1 MYYLLENADY
11 PAFQILPLRCILA
24 SVFVLKALPSVW
36 WFSVTLYLWEGGT
49 KSYPGLPGGCL
60 WAGLW
65 VKGCDAGWFVH
76 VFGSFFWGS
85 QDAEELKVFSL
96 VFSSPSREDNSC
108 SVSRWK
114 RGQGLPAAP
123 ELALV
128 ILLTWW
134 ITMTW
139 FLMLNPLD
147 HDEFFLVYCWN
158 GFADALLRISVSVL
172 MGAIFL

>member
-24 SVFVLKALPSVW
+24 SLCWRHSQVSGDSLWLFTFEREAVKA
-36 WFSVTLYLWEGGT
+36 TRGCR
-49 KSYPGLPGGCL
+49 GGCL
-60 WAGLW
+60 WAGY
-65 VKGCDAGWFVH
+65 GWRAVMQGDLYTCLE
-76 VFGSFFWGS
+76 VSFGDPRMLRSWRSFPWSVG
-85 QDAEELKVFSL
+85 
-96 VFSSPSREDNSC
+96 PSREDNSC

-134 ITMTW
+134 ITMTC

-172 MGAIFL
+172 TGAIFL